1 MSHTYDIVLLA
12 DPRFPGGSS
21 TALASEIRAAAAAGY
36 RIALVPLAGA
46 VLRRPHPF
54 HPELRALIDAAA
66 CDLVAPSTPLS
77 CGLLEIHHPQLLT
90 FLPQQPLRIAAE
102 HRLLIV
108 HHPPF
113 AADGTPFYDVPA
125 IEGVVSEALGEAPLW
140 APVGPL
146 VREQLA
152 KLPRHPPLLPA
163 DWVNILEPV
172 PFAGPRDHPNG
183 GPVRIGRHS
192 RPDPLKWPPDRA
204 AVLEA
209 YPDDPRFRVRILGG
223 GPFLSEL
230 MGEPLPST
238 WEVQPFTPGAAP
250 RFLREVDAYV
260 YFFHPRWVEAF
271 GRAILEALAAGCPAI
286 LPEALAPLF
295 GEVAIVAGR
304 RDAPARALELCGDRS
319 RWRELS
325 EAGRTFVHERFAPQ
339 VHVSRVERLI
349 GAPRAV
355 SRPAAASAR
364 AVRVMFFTSNGVG
377 LGHLSRCLAMA
388 RRLPA
393 GIEPVF
399 VSLSQAVHLV
409 RELGYPC
416 EHLPFH
422 AQQRLDES
430 VWNRALRR
438 SLVEILAAW
447 RARVVVFDGNMPYGG
462 LLAALADR
470 ADGWLVW
477 SRRGLWRDG
486 SGAVALEREAAFDM
500 VLEPGELA
508 GAWDRGPTARSRE
521 RTRLVAPLRLLDD
534 QEALPRALAREALR
548 LPQDASVVLLQL
560 GSGNNFDFRSVAH
573 RCAALLAG
581 RPDLVVVAVDSP
593 ITDVPLAL
601 PRHVL
606 RRRAFPLARYL
617 AAFDAAVSAVGYNA
631 FHELLFAGVPALL
644 IPNENPMMDDQLLRA
659 RYAARRGL
667 ALHLRAHELHDLPE
681 ALDAL
686 LDPQRQAE
694 LRRNLAGLDR
704 TNGAAEAA
712 RLISELALLGRA
724 DRP

>member
-1 MSHTYDIVLLA
+1 MSQRYDIVLLA

-21 TALASEIRAAAAAGY
+21 TALASEILAAAGAGY
-36 RIALVPLAGA
+36 RVALVPLAGA

-54 HPELRALIDAAA
+54 HPELRALIDASA

-77 CGLLEIHHPQLLT
+77 CGLLEVHHPQLLT

-102 HRLLIV
+102 HHLLVV
-108 HHPPF
+108 HHPPV
-113 AADGTPFYDVPA
+113 AGDGAPFYDVA
-125 IEGVVSEALGEAPLW
+125 ATSAVVSEALGRAPLW

-146 VREQLA
+146 VRAQLA
-152 KLPRHPPLLPA
+152 KLPDHPPLFPE
-163 DWVNILEPV
+163 DWVNILDPT
-172 PFAGPRDHPNG
+172 PFAGPRDHPHG
-183 GPVRIGRHS
+183 GPVRLGRHS
-192 RPDPLKWPPDRA
+192 RPDPLKWPADRA

-230 MGEPLPST
+230 MGEPLPSS
-238 WEVQPFTPGAAP
+238 WEVQPFAPGAAP

-271 GRAILEALAAGCPAI
+271 GRAVLEALAAGCPAI

-295 GEVAIVAGR
+295 GEVAIVTTR
-304 RDAPARALELCGDRS
+304 RDAPGKALELCADRG
-319 RWRELS
+319 RWREIS
-325 EAGRTFVHERFAPQ
+325 EAGRAFVHARFAPH
-339 VHVSRVERLI
+339 VHVARVERLI
-349 GAPRAV
+349 GRPCAAARPVTVPA
-355 SRPAAASAR
+355 RPA
-364 AVRVMFFTSNGVG
+364 RVLFFTSNGIG

-388 RRLPA
+388 RRLAA

-422 AQQRLDES
+422 GQQGLDES

-438 SLVEILAAW
+438 TLVEVLAAW
-447 RARVVVFDGNMPYGG
+447 RPRVVVFDGNMPYGG

-470 ADGWLVW
+470 ADCWLVW

-508 GAWDRGPTARSRE
+508 AAWDRGPTARSRE
-521 RTRLVAPLRLLDD
+521 RTRLVAPLRLLDER
-534 QEALPRALAREALR
+534 EALPRALAREALE
-548 LPQDASVVLLQL
+548 LPGDATIVLLQL
-560 GSGNNFDFRSVAH
+560 GSGNNFDFRSVAQ
-573 RCAALLAG
+573 RCAGLLAE
-581 RPDLVVVAVDSP
+581 RPNTVVVAVDSP
-593 ITDVPLAL
+593 IADFPLAL
-601 PRHVL
+601 PRTVL

-617 AAFDAAVSAVGYNA
+617 PAFDAAVSAVGYNA
-631 FHELLFAGVPALL
+631 FHELLLGGVPSLL

-667 ALHLRAHELHDLPE
+667 ALHVRVHELHDLPE

-686 LDPQRQAE
+686 VDPERQAE

-704 TNGAAEAA
+704 ANGAAEAA
-712 RLISELALLGRA
+712 RLLSELAVMGRA